1 MYQCS
6 EHADPNTLPASQASP
21 EDVRQFIISVLVS
34 RRQLPIDY
42 ARYVAARW
50 HIGSGLELRTYPASM
65 YSELF
70 GSEDGWIIYKE
81 IKPMIDGESQ
91 KKAIDHHGPRMLYS
105 FFYHSR
111 KIKAIDTP
119 GSYRPEHVGAIC
131 LLHPVDRIHQFEEER
146 RFVRLDGLSWHIRI
160 FARHVHNGKF
170 DDLCKEFR
178 RKGHWRASRGCR
190 KSKSPPQ
197 LRSDL
202 RWSSNMYYD

>member
-1 MYQCS
+1 MPSTETSPGPSSFEAQPKDEEHLPVYQCS

-91 KKAIDHHGPRMLYS
+91 KKAIDHHGPHLSMLALFAYFILS
-105 FFYHSR
+105 IVFINLKKKDALSDWMGLAGIFVSLLGMSITANLMISA
-111 KIKAIDTP
+111 KSSEEKAI
-119 GSYRPEHVGAIC
+119 GELQEVAERANRRP
-131 LLHPVDRIHQFEEER
+131 
-146 RFVRLDGLSWHIRI
+146 S
-160 FARHVHNGKF
+160 
-170 DDLCKEFR
+170 
-178 RKGHWRASRGCR
+178 
-190 KSKSPPQ
+190 
-197 LRSDL
+197 
-202 RWSSNMYYD
+202 

>member
-1 MYQCS
+1 MPSTETSPGPSSFEAQPKDEEHLPVYQCS

-91 KKAIDHHGPRMLYS
+91 KKAIDHHGPHLSMLALFAYFILS
-105 FFYHSR
+105 IVFINLKKKDALSDWMGLAGIFVSLLGMSVTANLMISA
-111 KIKAIDTP
+111 KSSEEKAI
-119 GSYRPEHVGAIC
+119 GELQEVAERANRRP
-131 LLHPVDRIHQFEEER
+131 
-146 RFVRLDGLSWHIRI
+146 S
-160 FARHVHNGKF
+160 
-170 DDLCKEFR
+170 
-178 RKGHWRASRGCR
+178 
-190 KSKSPPQ
+190 
-197 LRSDL
+197 
-202 RWSSNMYYD
+202 

>member
-1 MYQCS
+1 MPSTETSPGPSSFEAQPKDEEHLPVYQCS

-50 HIGSGLELRTYPASM
+50 HIRSGLELRTYPASM

-91 KKAIDHHGPRMLYS
+91 KKAIDHHGPHLSMLALFAYFILS
-105 FFYHSR
+105 IVFINLKKKDALSDWMGLAGIFVSLLGMSITANLMISA
-111 KIKAIDTP
+111 KSSEEKAI
-119 GSYRPEHVGAIC
+119 GELQEVAERANRRP
-131 LLHPVDRIHQFEEER
+131 
-146 RFVRLDGLSWHIRI
+146 S
-160 FARHVHNGKF
+160 
-170 DDLCKEFR
+170 
-178 RKGHWRASRGCR
+178 
-190 KSKSPPQ
+190 
-197 LRSDL
+197 
-202 RWSSNMYYD
+202 